1 MASKEDN
8 STRQYKAR
16 KKAKILLIILSNTT
30 LSQEMS
36 RVTLNI
42 EMVCSTECYS
52 QQGEVLGSKVI

>member
-42 EMVCSTECYS
+42 EMVS